1 MKLRKEISVIVFRRP
16 YVISYE
22 RTYVDM
28 HKSNLHSGSFKNRM
42 KKKDFVVYRELN
54 NKEANNENSRA

>member
-22 RTYVDM
+22 RTYVDK
-28 HKSNLHSGSFKNRM
+28 HKSNLHSGSFK
-42 KKKDFVVYRELN
+42 KSDE
-54 NKEANNENSRA
+54 KEGFCCV